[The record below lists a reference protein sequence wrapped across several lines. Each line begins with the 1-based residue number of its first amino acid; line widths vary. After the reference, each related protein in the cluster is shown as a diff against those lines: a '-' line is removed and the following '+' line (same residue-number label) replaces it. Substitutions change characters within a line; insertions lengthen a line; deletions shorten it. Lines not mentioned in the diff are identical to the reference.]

1 MKRNRALVQFQG
13 AHAQGLCLVKAGCF
27 LPSNPGVFSSPQGK
41 AAVKERKKTKRLF
54 GIKLSFIYLPFS
66 KGSPFWGYRY

>member
-13 AHAQGLCLVKAGCF
+13 AHAQGLCLVKAGCS

-41 AAVKERKKTKRLF
+41 AAVKERKKENEETIWNQTF
-54 GIKLSFIYLPFS
+54 FYLSSIF
-66 KGSPFWGYRY
+66 